1 MVSGMRKWHAGKWHA
16 GFFISVAAVCVVPGR
31 KDAKVQILPGYTW
44 VFPGMPAKY
53 RVFADF
59 ADFASK
65 KALPLA
71 LISVT
76 QVLSDTTF

>member
-1 MVSGMRKWHAGKWHA
+1 MRV
-16 GFFISVAAVCVVPGR
+16 FLISVAAVCVVPG
-31 KDAKVQILPGYTW
+31 AKACRSAGIT
-44 VFPGMPAKY
+44 

-59 ADFASK
+59 ADFASE

-76 QVLSDTTF
+76 QVVSDTTF